1 MIRVFYRPCGNT
13 HSEQHTAAYELL
25 DAAARVMGYS
35 LGRIIKTE
43 AGKPY
48 CPDAPT
54 CFFSL
59 SHTDGY
65 AVCAMGDAPCGV
77 DIEGERAISRRIR
90 ERFLD
95 GASEEEAVLRWT
107 MRESYGKLEG
117 RGFFAG
123 EPPKEARFVTYRTL
137 AGFVVTVC
145 VLGAAEVG
153 QTMEA
158 L

>member
-1 MIRVFYRPCGNT
+1 MIRVFYRPCGDT

-25 DAAARVMGYS
+25 DAAARVMGRS
-35 LGRIIKTE
+35 AGRVAKTE
-43 AGKPY
+43 EGKPY
-48 CPDAPT
+48 FPDEPSL
-54 CFFSL
+54 FFSL

-65 AVCAMGDAPCGV
+65 AVCAIGDAPCGV

-123 EPPKEARFVTYRTL
+123 EPPKDARFVTYRTL
-137 AGFVVTVC
+137 PGFTVTVC
-145 VLGAAEVG
+145 VLGDPEVSEA
-153 QTMEA
+153 MEP